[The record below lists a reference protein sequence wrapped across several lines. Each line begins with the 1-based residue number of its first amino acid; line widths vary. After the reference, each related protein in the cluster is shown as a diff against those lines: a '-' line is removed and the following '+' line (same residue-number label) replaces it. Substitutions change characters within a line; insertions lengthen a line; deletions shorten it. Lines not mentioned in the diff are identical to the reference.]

1 MNRAQTDA
9 LNAAGEALKGL
20 GLGRVK
26 LAWLPADT
34 LVPRDEY
41 AVSLEAPDVPGL
53 CIGVGI
59 TPAAALESA
68 LNQVAAKTAKAA

>member
-1 MNRAQTDA
+1 MNARQIAA

-20 GLGRVK
+20 GLGSVK
-26 LAWLPADT
+26 LSWLPADS

-53 CIGVGI
+53 CIGVGE
-59 TPAAALESA
+59 TPALALDKA
-68 LNQVAAKTAKAA
+68 LAQVAAKLPKAA